1 MNKFNNHDCFARRT
15 AVESLSGHTECN
27 ALIVKSCE
35 NCKFYRNDITR
46 EDIERDINKY
56 SSIKGIKK
64 NEY

>member
-1 MNKFNNHDCFARRT
+1 MNKYNKHDCFARKT
-15 AVESLSGHTECN
+15 TIESLEWHTECS

-35 NCKFYRNDITR
+35 KCKFYRNDITR
-46 EDIERDINKY
+46 EKIEKDINKY